1 MFKMISTVLVLL
13 STVGFSVNS
22 YGQFQVNYEERND
35 DKIVLYIDTDL
46 PDDAMTFVWI
56 RRAYE
61 ATDVSGH
68 QDTFVVDYF
77 YVRDEPLSKWKTPQL
92 ISLDDK
98 AWKAELID
106 FQDKMGRIPGAG
118 FTIDDIDNNI
128 EVRVSVVENT
138 KSPRKTLVEEEF
150 NIYRPLKD
158 DPESGESR
166 IVAYNNLKTGQSYI
180 LLGDKIPL
188 MLTGMSSDDINDLRA
203 AKSLSSGMKIEVKDI
218 GYTSGSHKWYFV
230 SLIDIPELQ
239 GWINSTALM
248 KEGVELYD

>member
-1 MFKMISTVLVLL
+1 MFKFIPTVLVFLI
-13 STVGFSVNS
+13 TVSFSVNS
-22 YGQFQVNYEERND
+22 YSQFQVDYEERNG
-35 DKIVLYIDTDL
+35 DKIVLSIDTDL

-138 KSPRKTLVEEEF
+138 KSPRKVLAEKEF
-150 NIYRPLKD
+150 IMYRPLKNGV
-158 DPESGESR
+158 ELEESR
-166 IVAYNNLKTGQSYI
+166 IVAYNSLKIGQSYI

-188 MLTGMSSDDINDLRA
+188 MLTGMSSEDINDLRA

-230 SLIDIPELQ
+230 SLIDMPELQ